1 MTKTNNILV
10 RYKANEKETIK
21 EKAKTLNMST
31 NEFIRIVS
39 LNACKDRVEYE
50 DLSIKL
56 LAYNYK
62 LLEETLK
69 EKYGSTKVRE
79 IKNKCDMKIE
89 EWGYNKD
96 IK

>member
-1 MTKTNNILV
+1 MAKDINMVTRISEL
-10 RYKANEKETIK
+10 EKELIDK
-21 EKAKTLNMST
+21 KAAALNMST
-31 NEFIRIVS
+31 SDFVRAVLS
-39 LNACKDRVEYE
+39 NACKDRLEYE

-69 EKYGSTKVRE
+69 EKYGGDKVRE
-79 IKNKCDMKIE
+79 IKNKCDKKIE
-89 EWGYNKD
+89 EWGYNQN

>member
-10 RYKANEKETIK
+10 RYEANEKEIIK
-21 EKAKTLNMST
+21 DKAKTLSMST
-31 NEFIRIVS
+31 NEFIRAVS

-56 LAYNYK
+56 LAYSYK

-69 EKYGSTKVRE
+69 EKYGGDKIRE
-79 IKNKCDMKIE
+79 IKNKCDKKIE
-89 EWGYNKD
+89 GWGYNKN